1 MINEEVEME
10 DKIKKKQQQH
20 QEEEEVEEEEEEE
33 KAVSVRAL
41 SSSLRAAATRSLSSL
56 SSSLRWD
63 HRGDDEEEAEL
74 TWAAIERLPTFD
86 RMRTSVLSSE
96 EVDVRRLG
104 AAERRVLVER
114 LVADIQR
121 DNLRL
126 LRKQRRRMEKVGVR
140 QPTVEVRWRNV
151 QVEADCQVVSGK
163 PLPTLLNTVLSLQQV
178 LTTALGLS
186 RRHAR
191 IPILNDVTGILKPSR
206 HVLQAPARSID

>member
-1 MINEEVEME
+1 ME
-10 DKIKKKQQQH
+10 DKKKQQQ
-20 QEEEEVEEEEEEE
+20 QREEAEAE
-33 KAVSVRAL
+33 ASVVP
-41 SSSLRAAATRSLSSL
+41 SSLRAAATRSLSSL

-74 TWAAIERLPTFD
+74 TWAAIERLPTLD

-96 EVDVRRLG
+96 AVDVRRLG

-126 LRKQRRRMEKVGVR
+126 LRKQRRRMERVGVR

-151 QVEADCQVVSGK
+151 RVEADCQVVSGK
-163 PLPTLLNTVLSLQQV
+163 PLPTLLNTVLS
-178 LTTALGLS
+178 TARGLS